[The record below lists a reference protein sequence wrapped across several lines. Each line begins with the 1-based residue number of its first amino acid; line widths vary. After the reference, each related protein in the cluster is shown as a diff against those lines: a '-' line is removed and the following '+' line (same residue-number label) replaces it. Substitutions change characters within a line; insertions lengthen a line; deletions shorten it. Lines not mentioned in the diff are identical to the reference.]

1 MKIGKT
7 LILTESI
14 AEFGIGLLWLGAG
27 IFFFLDSMYF
37 CKFTT
42 GDGLG
47 DSIYGCIGITAMVA
61 GFIAVLY
68 RLGVII
74 ACIVATAR
82 KKNGGYIVA
91 SIMEFIDL
99 GLLVLTSLI
108 KWLGIAMLLAEFLD
122 IFDSNAAFVLPA
134 LLICARIVIFVA
146 WNILGTVFL
155 SKGCKKVQEDRGRY
169 GLG

>member
-14 AEFGIGLLWLGAG
+14 AELCIGLLWLGAG
-27 IFFFLDSMYF
+27 IFFFLDDMYF
-37 CKFTT
+37 HNFTT

-47 DSIYGCIGITAMVA
+47 DAMYGCIGITTMIA
-61 GFIAVLY
+61 GLIAVLY

-82 KKNGGYIVA
+82 KKNSGYIVA

-99 GLLVLTSLI
+99 GLLILLSLI
-108 KWLGIAMLLAEFLD
+108 KWLGVAMLLGEFLG
-122 IFDSNAAFVLPA
+122 IFHSNAAFVLPA
-134 LLICARIVIFVA
+134 LLICIRIIVFGT
-146 WNILGTVFL
+146 WNIIGTIFL
-155 SKGCKKVQEDRGRY
+155 SKGRW
-169 GLG
+169 